1 MRMAALQ
8 FEAKAGDPAANLA
21 RIEEAA
27 GRASEA
33 GAQLLMA
40 PELCLSG
47 YGAGEAHAAQAEPL
61 DGPLVGRLQ
70 AIARNNGLAII
81 TGFTER
87 LGDAIANSALFL
99 DGTRVITYRKAF
111 LYGDYEKDLF
121 EPGSCDNVI
130 VEHAGLKIGML
141 ICYDVEFPE
150 NVRRLAVAGVD
161 LVAVPTALPATEHSP
176 FIANSVVSVRA
187 FENQVH
193 VAYVDLCGKD
203 ERFAYA
209 GLSTVAAPD
218 GRILAQAGTGEEMI
232 IADIDPAGFG
242 AARAENPYL
251 ADLAAVTGR
260 G

>member
-1 MRMAALQ
+1 MRIAALQ

-21 RIEEAA
+21 RIEAAA
-27 GRASEA
+27 GRAAEA
-33 GAQLLMA
+33 GAKLLVA

-47 YGAGEAHAAQAEPL
+47 YGAGEAHEAQAEPL

-81 TGFTER
+81 TGFSER

-99 DGTRVITYRKAF
+99 DGTRVVAYRKAF

-121 EPGSCDNVI
+121 KPGRPETVI

-150 NVRRLAVAGVD
+150 NVRRLALAGVD
-161 LVAVPTALPATEHSP
+161 LVAVPTALPATEHAP
-176 FIANSVVSVRA
+176 FIAHSIVPVRA

-203 ERFAYA
+203 ERFSYA

-218 GRILAQAGTGEEMI
+218 GRVLAQAGSGEELI
-232 IADIDPAGFG
+232 FADIDPAGFE
-242 AARAENPYL
+242 AAREENPYL